1 MMKNKLQR
9 SKTMGK
15 KKKSRAFSIYLLKAG
30 VEIAANA
37 LKEGHGLHL
46 LEEGNHT
53 SFRDGQQMEIYLS
66 KGRST
71 PPWWR
76 SSVHALAPRN
86 SSTSLFQKKYFSL
99 SIEIL
104 LGERCTSAFEVY
116 KCPSGALLNSLPP
129 ALLASSY
136 G

>member
-9 SKTMGK
+9 NKAMGK

-30 VEIAANA
+30 VAIADA

-53 SFRDGQQMEIYLS
+53 SFSDGQQMEIYLS
-66 KGRST
+66 EGRST

-76 SSVHALAPRN
+76 SSVHALAPRS
-86 SSTSLFQKKYFSL
+86 SSTSLLQKKYFSL

-104 LGERCTSAFEVY
+104 LEERCTSAFEVY
-116 KCPSGALLNSLPP
+116 KCPSGALLNS
-129 ALLASSY
+129 SSHRRQRT
-136 G
+136 GTR